1 VIKAAIGIF
10 IEANTE
16 LMDGGSEKESYKK
29 VFEAVA
35 AVPGAGNPHR
45 ARMRKIAGHWDI
57 DIDIEVNPKLTVRE
71 AHTIATKVEQ
81 SIKANIEEVFDI
93 MVHVEPAGE
102 GKFHDEGF
110 GLSEDEM
117 KP

>member
-1 VIKAAIGIF
+1 VIKSAIGIF

-16 LMDGGSEKESYKK
+16 LMDGGSGKESYKK

-35 AVPGAGNPHR
+35 AVHGAGNPHR

-57 DIDIEVNPKLTVRE
+57 DIDIEVNPNLTIRE

-81 SIKANIEEVFDI
+81 SIKSHIDEVFDI

-102 GKFHDEGF
+102 GQFESEGF

-117 KP
+117 KS